1 MTALR
6 PLPLLATLLALLGL
20 LALSA
25 GAEGA
30 SAARC
35 KGADRPAAQM
45 SGGKAAKL
53 TLCLLNKER
62 AKRGLHTLDANRKAT
77 KAARSHNRLMVRKN
91 CFDHECP
98 GEPDLVG
105 RLTHSGYLPCSCSW
119 TVGENIAWGS
129 GSYGSPRRIVA
140 GWMGSP
146 PHRDNILNPRFEH
159 IGVAVERGDPGTG
172 YPRTATYT
180 TDFGA
185 KG

>member
-6 PLPLLATLLALLGL
+6 PLPSLTALLALLAA

-25 GAEGA
+25 AASPA
-30 SAARC
+30 SAAHC

-45 SGGKAAKL
+45 RGGKAAKL

-62 AKRGLHTLDANRKAT
+62 AKRGLHKLDANRKAA
-77 KAARSHNRLMVRKN
+77 KAARRHNRLMVRRN

-105 RLTHSGYLPCSCSW
+105 RLTKSGYLPCSCSW
-119 TVGENIAWGS
+119 AVGENIAWGS

-146 PHRDNILNPRFEH
+146 PHRENILYPRFEH